1 MTADLI
7 AVVLLLAVTAYACAG
22 GADYGAGFWDLTAGG
37 ARRGRRARWLVDHAM
52 APVWEVN
59 NVWLIFVLV
68 LMWTGFPVLFQA
80 VFSAMWVPLALAVV
94 GMVLR
99 GAGFAFRKP
108 SRRPAGRRLYGAVFA
123 VASVVTPFFLGA
135 AAGGVASGRVTPGT
149 EASAHA
155 WSGPTSLVFGL
166 GAVTTSA
173 FLGAV
178 FLTGDARR
186 FDAPDLVGHF
196 RRRAL
201 GGLGVLAVLAVVTAF
216 VLHDDSP
223 YVWHGLTHGPG
234 LFLVAVAVVS
244 AVATGALLLRA
255 SPGVWVRVAAV
266 GAVGSSVLAWGTAQR
281 PYLLPTSLTVADA
294 AGAPATLTW
303 LAIVTLVALLL
314 VVPAV
319 VLLYWLDTHG
329 ELEELTDAE
338 LRGGGSTGARD
349 DGGPAAGGDG

>member
-22 GADYGAGFWDLTAGG
+22 GTDYGAGFWDLTAGG
-37 ARRGRRARWLVDHAM
+37 TERGRRPRWLIDHAM

-68 LMWTGFPVLFQA
+68 IMWTGFPVLFQT
-80 VFSAMWVPLALAVV
+80 VFSALWLPLALAVI

-108 SRRPAGRRLYGAVFA
+108 SRRPAERRLYGAVFA

-135 AAGGVASGRVTPGT
+135 AVGGVASGRVTPGT
-149 EASAHA
+149 EASADA
-155 WSGPTSLVFGL
+155 WANPTSLVFGL
-166 GAVTTSA
+166 VAIATTA

-201 GGLGVLAVLAVVTAF
+201 GSLAVLTVLAVVTGF
-216 VLHDDSP
+216 VTHEDSP
-223 YVWHGLTHGPG
+223 YIWHGLTHGLG
-234 LFLVAVAVVS
+234 LLFALVAGA
-244 AVATGALLLRA
+244 AALATAWLLLRTPGAWTRVTAVTVVA
-255 SPGVWVRVAAV
+255 SA
-266 GAVGSSVLAWGTAQR
+266 LIAWGMAQR
-281 PYLLPTSLTVADA
+281 PYLLPTSLSVTDA

-303 LAIVTLVALLL
+303 LAIVTLVALVL

-329 ELEELTDAE
+329 ELEELTDSE
-338 LRGGGSTGARD
+338 LRGGD
-349 DGGPAAGGDG
+349 GPAGDGAAPGS

>member
-7 AVVLLLAVTAYACAG
+7 AVMLLLAMAAYACAG
-22 GADYGAGFWDLTAGG
+22 GTDYGAGFWDLTAGG
-37 ARRGRRARWLVDHAM
+37 AERGKRPRWLIDHAM

-68 LMWTGFPVLFQA
+68 IMWTGFPTLFQT
-80 VFSAMWVPLALAVV
+80 VFSAMWLPLALAAM

-99 GAGFAFRKP
+99 GAGFAFRQP
-108 SRRPAGRRLYGAVFA
+108 SRRLARRRLYGAVFA

-135 AAGGVASGRVTPGT
+135 AVGGVASGRVARGT
-149 EASAHA
+149 EASADA
-155 WSGPTSLVFGL
+155 WANPTSLMFGL
-166 GAVTTSA
+166 LAVATTA

-186 FDAPDLVGHF
+186 FDAPDLVGYF
-196 RRRAL
+196 GGRAL
-201 GGLGVLAVLAVVTAF
+201 CSLAVVT
-216 VLHDDSP
+216 VLAVITGVVTHEDSP
-223 YVWHGLTHGPG
+223 HVWHGLTHGLG
-234 LFLVAVAVVS
+234 LFFVVVAG
-244 AVATGALLLRA
+244 VATLATALLLPRT
-255 SPGVWVRVAAV
+255 PGTRVRLTAV
-266 GAVGSSVLAWGTAQR
+266 GVVASAVIAWGMAQR
-281 PYLLPTSLTVADA
+281 PYLVPTSLTVADA

-329 ELEELTDAE
+329 ELQELTDAE
-338 LRGGGSTGARD
+338 LGEGSGE
-349 DGGPAAGGDG
+349 G

>member
-22 GADYGAGFWDLTAGG
+22 GTDYGAGFWDLTAGG
-37 ARRGRRARWLVDHAM
+37 TARGRRPRWLIDHAM

-68 LMWTGFPVLFQA
+68 IMWTGFPVLFQT
-80 VFSAMWVPLALAVV
+80 VFSAMWLPLALAVV

-108 SRRPAGRRLYGAVFA
+108 TRRLAGRRLYGAVFA
-123 VASVVTPFFLGA
+123 VASLVTPFFLGA
-135 AAGGVASGRVTPGT
+135 AVGGVASERVAPGT
-149 EASAHA
+149 EASADI
-155 WSGPTSLVFGL
+155 WTSPTSLVFGL
-166 GAVTTSA
+166 VAVATTA

-186 FDAPDLVGHF
+186 FDAPDLVGYF

-201 GGLGVLAVLAVVTAF
+201 CSLAVLTVLAVVTAF
-216 VLHDDSP
+216 VTHEDAP
-223 YVWHGLTHGPG
+223 HVWHGLTHGLG
-234 LFLVAVAVVS
+234 LFFVVVAGAAALATLVMLLRPPSTWMRVTAIGVVASAVV
-244 AVATGALLLRA
+244 
-255 SPGVWVRVAAV
+255 
-266 GAVGSSVLAWGTAQR
+266 AWGMAQR

-303 LAIVTLVALLL
+303 LAIVTLVALVL

-329 ELEELTDAE
+329 ELEELTDTE
-338 LRGGGSTGARD
+338 LRKGSGTTGD
-349 DGGPAAGGDG
+349 DAAPDL

>member
-22 GADYGAGFWDLTAGG
+22 GTDYGAGFWDLTAGG
-37 ARRGRRARWLVDHAM
+37 TARGRRPRWLIDHAM

-68 LMWTGFPVLFQA
+68 IMWTGFPVLFQT
-80 VFSAMWVPLALAVV
+80 VFSAMWLPLALAVV

-108 SRRPAGRRLYGAVFA
+108 TRRIAGRRLYGAMFA
-123 VASVVTPFFLGA
+123 VASLVTPFLLGA
-135 AAGGVASGRVTPGT
+135 AVGGVASERVAPGT
-149 EASAHA
+149 EASADI
-155 WSGPTSLVFGL
+155 WTSPTSLVFGL
-166 GAVTTSA
+166 VAVATTA

-186 FDAPDLVGHF
+186 FDAPDLVAYF

-201 GGLGVLAVLAVVTAF
+201 CSLAVLTVLAVVTAF
-216 VLHDDSP
+216 VTHEDAP
-223 YVWHGLTHGPG
+223 YVWHGLTHGLG
-234 LFLVAVAVVS
+234 LFFVVVAGAAALATLVMLLRPPSTWMRVTAIGVVASAVV
-244 AVATGALLLRA
+244 
-255 SPGVWVRVAAV
+255 
-266 GAVGSSVLAWGTAQR
+266 AWGMAQR

-338 LRGGGSTGARD
+338 LRKGSGTTGD
-349 DGGPAAGGDG
+349 DAAPDL